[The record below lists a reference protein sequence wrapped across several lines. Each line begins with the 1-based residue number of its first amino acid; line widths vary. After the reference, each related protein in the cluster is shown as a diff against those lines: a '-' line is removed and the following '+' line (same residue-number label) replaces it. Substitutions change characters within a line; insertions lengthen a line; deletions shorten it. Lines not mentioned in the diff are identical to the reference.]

1 MRTMKHNSRTNAS
14 GIVHGTKHNDRNF
27 DVALA
32 DNIDPAR
39 THLNDYWHIYQ
50 GKEMTFEEAELRFYE
65 EHFAHQLE
73 ETNQN
78 YRNNRHPERCK
89 DMAAWKK
96 VRQNAPEETT
106 LQIGKMEEHADGDTL
121 MECFLDYNQRL
132 ESWNEAHGRPFTQL
146 TYARHEDEA
155 VPHIQTRRVWHWHTD
170 DGNLRIGQERALE
183 QAGVELPDPDRAVG
197 RRNNR
202 KMTFDR
208 MTRELW
214 LDVLY
219 EHGLAVEREALPD
232 GRHNRDK
239 EDMIRDKYEAML
251 KETARLRSELAATKE
266 ELSATTEEVS
276 ALQAEI
282 TVAEKRANFEHQLA
296 DAETKRTARER
307 TRATEARQEAQKA
320 RQEAREAQAQAKAL
334 EARNEALTAQIA
346 DQKELLAQND
356 AIIQEQDA
364 IIVDQERSLG
374 LIQSY
379 EEYLEQVEITSGHLD
394 LGERMIRQLPPPHGL
409 FGQRHREE
417 KSWLN
422 DMKEM
427 FNALLAVISE
437 GIRRLQIFEVRNSL
451 RDRRS
456 EPARKRAASLNDQL
470 SSAFDRTEVS
480 QLEYQGKV
488 KDEQTK

>member
-1 MRTMKHNSRTNAS
+1 MRTTKHNSRTNA
-14 GIVHGTKHNDRNF
+14 GGRVHGSKHNDRNF
-27 DVALA
+27 DVTLA
-32 DNIDPAR
+32 DNIDPSR
-39 THLNDYWHIYQ
+39 THLNDYWHLYQ
-50 GKEMTFEEAELRFYE
+50 GEEPTFEAAELRFYE
-65 EHFAHQLE
+65 EHFSAQLE
-73 ETNQN
+73 EINQN
-78 YRNNRHPERCK
+78 YRKNRHPEKCK
-89 DMAAWKK
+89 DMAAWKM

-106 LQIGKMEEHADGDTL
+106 LQIGKMEEHVDGDTL
-121 MECFLDYNQRL
+121 MDCFHDYNRRL
-132 ESWNEAHGRPFTQL
+132 EAWNEDHGRPFTQL

-155 VPHIQTRRVWHWHTD
+155 VPHVQTRRVWHYMAE
-170 DGNLRIGQERALE
+170 DGSLRVGQERALE
-183 QAGVELPDPDRAVG
+183 QAGVELPYPDRKPG

-202 KMTFDR
+202 KVTFDR

-219 EHGLAVEREALPD
+219 DHGVAVEREALPD

-251 KETARLRSELAATKE
+251 KETALLRSELAATKE
-266 ELSATTEEVS
+266 ELSATTEEIS

-282 TVAEKRANFEHQLA
+282 AVAERRANFEHQLA
-296 DAETKRTARER
+296 DAEAKRTARER
-307 TRATEARQEAQKA
+307 TRATEARQEAQ
-320 RQEAREAQAQAKAL
+320 EAQAQAKAL
-334 EARNEALTAQIA
+334 KARNEALTAQIA

-356 AIIQEQDA
+356 TIIQEQDA

-394 LGERMIRQLPPPHGL
+394 LGERMIRQLPPPRGL
-409 FGQRHREE
+409 FGQRHQEE

-427 FNALLAVISE
+427 FKALLAVISE

-451 RDRRS
+451 KERRS

-470 SSAFDRTEVS
+470 SSAFERS
-480 QLEYQGKV
+480 GGYQLETQGKV
-488 KDEQTK
+488 KGEQTK